1 MPSVQLSLPESVQSL
16 SESENNMKHIW
27 KAVLGLTLLTT
38 TAYAEQSSLNLALPS
53 APSAYGQD
61 SIRAGDL
68 DCKNAIGGSTQLEFG
83 VTGIID
89 NHQSP
94 FGGNSGQSEKDVGVY
109 ARIVI
114 PLDKPKERINC
125 NSLYELELRK
135 KRIEVLKLQEEL
147 EALKKLNAS
156 GSQFE

>member
-1 MPSVQLSLPESVQSL
+1 MKKLWISLIGVMLSSAAL
-16 SESENNMKHIW
+16 
-27 KAVLGLTLLTT
+27 AD
-38 TAYAEQSSLNLALPS
+38 SSGLNLALPS
-53 APSAYGQD
+53 APSTYGQD

-68 DCKNAIGGSTQLEFG
+68 DCKNAIGGATQLEFG

-89 NHQSP
+89 NYQSP
-94 FGGNSGQSEKDVGVY
+94 FGNNHDPMYPTQKDVGVY

-114 PLDKPKERINC
+114 PLDGPKERINC

-147 EALKKLNAS
+147 EALRRLNA
-156 GSQFE
+156 GGNNGFEN

>member
-1 MPSVQLSLPESVQSL
+1 MRNTWIALIVSLISS
-16 SESENNMKHIW
+16 
-27 KAVLGLTLLTT
+27 
-38 TAYAEQSSLNLALPS
+38 TAFAEQSSLNLALPS
-53 APSAYGQD
+53 TPGAYGQD

-89 NHQSP
+89 NYHSP
-94 FGGNSGQSEKDVGVY
+94 FGNNSGMQEKDVGVY

-147 EALKKLNAS
+147 EALKRLNANN
-156 GSQFE
+156 GGFEEQP